1 MVCGEK
7 PEPLAVPTAI
17 NISWSMDFIHD
28 PLEDGR
34 NCRLFNVID
43 DYNRECLGIE
53 VDLSLPSECVVRVL
67 DQISEWRGKPRQ
79 IRRYY
84 GPEYISATLTTW
96 AENKVLHGSLSSP
109 ATRSKTRM

>member
-1 MVCGEK
+1 
-7 PEPLAVPTAI
+7 
-17 NISWSMDFIHD
+17 MDFMHD

-34 NCRLFNVID
+34 NYRLFNVID

-53 VDLSLPSECVVRVL
+53 VDLSLPSERVVRAL
-67 DQISEWRGKPRQ
+67 DQ

-84 GPEYISATLTTW
+84 GPEYISATLAAW
-96 AENKVLHGSLSSP
+96 AENKVLHWSLSSP